1 MGSMSDLS
9 RAACITGDAEDM
21 QQVKANRARDHIRSN
36 ASSVVSRR
44 AVLFTGAAALVS
56 ASNEPRSRMSVEGYI
71 WQQYASRQKKSL
83 AQVLDEVIPM
93 ARKAGFHNVELNQ
106 EYFAPA
112 LRGPTLQLVRA
123 NGLSMPSVYVGG
135 MHDAKRADETIAR
148 ALDIAGICQPF
159 GCTAVVHN
167 PDPKPNHAEKSDAEL
182 SVQSQSL
189 NRMGRA
195 LSDKGFQLRVHNHTP
210 EMVNHAREWRHTLHN
225 TDPKY
230 VTLCLDLDWVHQ
242 GGQDALALLREAGS
256 RVTEVHVR
264 NSRNMLWLEA
274 VEDGDVD
281 YRQIAGYFNKSGLKP
296 LIVVELAYR
305 ENTPVTRSL
314 EEDLRRSRVYT
325 EQVFGIKA

>member
-1 MGSMSDLS
+1 
-9 RAACITGDAEDM
+9 
-21 QQVKANRARDHIRSN
+21 
-36 ASSVVSRR
+36 
-44 AVLFTGAAALVS
+44 
-56 ASNEPRSRMSVEGYI
+56 
-71 WQQYASRQKKSL
+71 
-83 AQVLDEVIPM
+83 M

-123 NGLSMPSVYVGG
+123 DGLSMPSVYVGG
-135 MHDAKRADETIAR
+135 GMHEAKRADETIAR
-148 ALDIAGICQPF
+148 ALDIAAICQPF
-159 GCTAVVHN
+159 GCIAVVHN
-167 PDPKPNHAEKSDAEL
+167 PDPKPDHAEKSDAEL

-305 ENTPVTRSL
+305 DNTPVTRSL
-314 EEDLRRSRVYT
+314 EEDLKRSRIYT
-325 EQVFGIKA
+325 EQVFRMKA